1 MTLGNGEMTEEVAK
15 AAVDYVVKRSG
26 SYVRVNFFGGEP
38 LLRFDLI
45 QYVVDYI
52 KTATEK
58 PVKLDIVTNGTLLT
72 QEFFDYAEENKIRIS
87 LSYDGLANSANRVN
101 EDGKDLL
108 DISKYREEIKKY
120 QIVSASVLDVNNIGM
135 WHDNIVH
142 LKELGF
148 RFMDFFIK
156 YQSPWKKHHVEI
168 MREEYRKIAESYVR
182 WMNEGDKVSITKLDD
197 MIGAYMSKFK
207 LDKVRMVRDY
217 AYSIDVNGDIYP
229 YASAVGNKKLLL
241 GNVVTGEETQA
252 MSTLEKAGM
261 VESCRNCCINDA
273 CVASK
278 GNEITDDLVPRAY
291 PIACASYKFAFDAAD
306 YIVNA
311 RLDNFRK

>member
-1 MTLGNGEMTEEVAK
+1 
-15 AAVDYVVKRSG
+15 
-26 SYVRVNFFGGEP
+26 
-38 LLRFDLI
+38 
-45 QYVVDYI
+45 
-52 KTATEK
+52 
-58 PVKLDIVTNGTLLT
+58 
-72 QEFFDYAEENKIRIS
+72 
-87 LSYDGLANSANRVN
+87 
-101 EDGKDLL
+101 
-108 DISKYREEIKKY
+108 
-120 QIVSASVLDVNNIGM
+120 
-135 WHDNIVH
+135 
-142 LKELGF
+142 
-148 RFMDFFIK
+148 MDFFIK

-182 WMNEGDKVSITKLDD
+182 WMDEGDKVSITKLDD

-311 RLDNFRK
+311 RLDNYKKGTSKAI